1 MVDLTPNFAP
11 EAYSQGVGT
20 GSAQVFDLGAPN
32 PFQVAQQNQEQTL
45 ANQKEL
51 NKKLIDYEVKKQERL
66 DGFLEKYS
74 DMTSEWG
81 KTQKAIGDKVNS
93 YGDLISGMRAL
104 NKSVDSESITKAQ
117 KELKD
122 LAKQNEDNYKKYSK
136 IGTEMTDIN
145 VYTDEERAEFEAQ
158 IDAANEK
165 ENPIQEIQ
173 KVVDTWQKS
182 LATPD
187 VVALYKKQKPEAK
200 DKTGYLMATTE
211 ADAKQVVDNI
221 WVNMKPIEKKKT
233 LDRYVK
239 EGKIDAVLADKF
251 TDENGTYD
259 LNNAEMEKKVG
270 ELMFDEVKPQMEY
283 DKTPVTYSGGRSSG
297 DGNEFNP
304 DVPTLEPT
312 MQYQTTSQNGGKY
325 DTYVVN
331 IPPKAKMIL
340 AGINGKSM
348 AVQSGSVKVEMIG
361 SNPWGL
367 PQGTYITAAI
377 DPSKMPELIKNTQK
391 EAEAEANRLT
401 QESGG
406 AKFNVTTTPQG
417 KFKVE
422 VDETNN
428 VGHFKMD
435 RGNNASIKNVTKT
448 KKNPNGFDIL
458 GRFQEDNGPEWI
470 GNNSQYFWGS
480 FGSGGSGGQ
489 GNSGE
494 LD

>member
-81 KTQKAIGDKVNS
+81 KTQKAIGEKVDQ
-93 YGDLISGMRAL
+93 YGNLISGMRAL
-104 NKSVDSESITKAQ
+104 NKSVDSEAITKAQ
-117 KELKD
+117 KELRD
-122 LAKQNEDNYKKYSK
+122 LAKQNEENYKKYSK
-136 IGTEMTDIN
+136 IGTEMTDVNI
-145 VYTDEERAEFEAQ
+145 YSDEERAAFEAE

-165 ENPIQEIQ
+165 ENPVQEIQ

-200 DKTGYLMATTE
+200 DKTGYLTATTE

-221 WVNMKPIEKKKT
+221 WINMKPIEKKKT

-251 TDENGTYD
+251 TDDNGTYD
-259 LNNAEMEKKVG
+259 LNNTEMEKKVS

-283 DKTPVTYSGGRSSG
+283 DVTPYPVSSSSGGS
-297 DGNEFNP
+297 GNEFNP
-304 DVPTLEPT
+304 DIPTIEST
-312 MQYQTTSQNGGKY
+312 RQYQTTPATGK
-325 DTYVVN
+325 DTYVLN
-331 IPPKAKMIL
+331 IPSSAQMNL
-340 AGINGKSM
+340 TDSRGVTT
-348 AVQSGSVKVEMIG
+348 AVDSGSVTVGMVGK
-361 SNPWGL
+361 NNWGL
-367 PQGTYITAAI
+367 KQGVYIQAKINPKSFPVISFMSKDDAVKKSKELSNTY
-377 DPSKMPELIKNTQK
+377 
-391 EAEAEANRLT
+391 
-401 QESGG
+401 GG
-406 AKFNVTTTPQG
+406 AQFNVSYEDG
-417 KFKVE
+417 KYKVR

-428 VGHFKMD
+428 TARFPLHSK
-435 RGNNASIKNVTKT
+435 NNAVVKAATKT
-448 KKNPNGFDIL
+448 KSNKYQGFDVR
-458 GRFQEDNGPEWI
+458 GMYEADNGIKWDKPEANTW
-470 GNNSQYFWGS
+470 
-480 FGSGGSGGQ
+480 GGSSSSGKKKE
-489 GNSGE
+489 GE